1 MESLTLT
8 QEIMENNEISE
19 LGDLF
24 ALCIEENLRK
34 LNTIFPQKSSN
45 FIHLLLELSVHKS
58 HSVLFEIGS
67 LLLEISSNP
76 NVVSSAV
83 NILCSLLHEERD
95 NNTLI
100 IILKKLYGIKNRH
113 GEILQEQILT
123 FANLINLNYA
133 IELRQ
138 LSFELINELISEA
151 NITQIFDKFINI
163 FTQLNSVNESEFTI
177 DLKNNILKC
186 MLKNIIKFPEI
197 DKMYSLFLLE
207 KNLTFKKDK
216 LYV

>member
-1 MESLTLT
+1 MYW
-8 QEIMENNEISE
+8 ENNEITE

-24 ALCIEENLRK
+24 ALCIVENLRK
-34 LNTIFPQKSSN
+34 LNKIFPQKSSN

-83 NILCSLLHEERD
+83 NILCGLLHEERD

-100 IILKKLYGIKNRH
+100 IILKKLYNIKSRH

-133 IELRQ
+133 VELRK
-138 LSFELINELISEA
+138 LAFELIDELINESS
-151 NITQIFDKFINI
+151 ITQVFDKFMNI
-163 FTQLNSVNESEFTI
+163 FTQLNSVNESEYTI
-177 DLKNNILKC
+177 ELKNSMLKC
-186 MLKNIIKFPEI
+186 MLKNIIKYP
-197 DKMYSLFLLE
+197 
-207 KNLTFKKDK
+207 
-216 LYV
+216 

>member
-1 MESLTLT
+1 MPDDLKDIILKDNDTATRRNAYVLYSRISPMESLSLT
-8 QEIMENNEISE
+8 QEILENNEISE

-24 ALCIEENLRK
+24 ALCIVENLRK
-34 LNTIFPQKSSN
+34 LNKIFPQKSST
-45 FIHLLLELSVHKS
+45 FIRLLLELSVHKS

-83 NILCSLLHEERD
+83 NNLCSLLHEERD

-113 GEILQEQILT
+113 WEILKEQILT

-133 IELRQ
+133 IELRK
-138 LSFELINELISEA
+138 LSFELINELISKT
-151 NITQIFDKFINI
+151 NITQVFDKFINI

-177 DLKNNILKC
+177 DLKIICLKAC
-186 MLKNIIKFPEI
+186 
-197 DKMYSLFLLE
+197 
-207 KNLTFKKDK
+207 
-216 LYV
+216 